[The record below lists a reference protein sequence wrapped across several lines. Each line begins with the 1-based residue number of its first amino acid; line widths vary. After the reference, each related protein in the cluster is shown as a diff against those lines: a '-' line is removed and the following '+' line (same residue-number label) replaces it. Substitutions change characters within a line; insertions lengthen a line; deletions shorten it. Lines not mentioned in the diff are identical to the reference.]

1 MKTRQ
6 ILPLLAGLVL
16 TAGFAI
22 PAVAATAAKVPDNVT
37 VTFQDPDSFT
47 DVLENG
53 TNSTSTYYLDQLR
66 ACIQQ
71 TASPLLAA
79 GQKLAVT
86 ISDIDL
92 AGETR
97 FNQPHQI
104 RIMKDI
110 YTPKIQLK
118 FQLLDADGKVLKEGE
133 RRLTDMNY
141 LMQIRRPGSDE
152 PLHYDKQ
159 LLKQWVKDD
168 LKTKS

>member
-16 TAGFAI
+16 TAGFAL
-22 PAVAATAAKVPDNVT
+22 PAVAASAAKTPENVT

-53 TNSTSTYYLDQLR
+53 SNTTSTYYLDQLR
-66 ACIQQ
+66 ECIQQ
-71 TASPLLAA
+71 AASPLLAS

-86 ISDIDL
+86 VTDIDL

-110 YTPKIQLK
+110 YTPKTHLK
-118 FQLLDADGKVLKEGE
+118 FQLLDAEGKVLKEGE

-141 LMQIRRPGSDE
+141 LMQIRRPGQEE
-152 PLHYDKQ
+152 PLYYDKE
-159 LLKQWVKDD
+159 LLRQWVKSEF
-168 LKTKS
+168 KTKS